1 MVEEITK
8 VSDLI
13 GEIATA
19 SQEQAQGISQINI
32 GVGQIDTVTQQN
44 TASAEESAAAA
55 EQLSS
60 QAEQLRAMLRPV
72 YPGILFHHSY
82 PDTFGRTAPGNW
94 LGGIAGAKKQ

>member
-1 MVEEITK
+1 M
-8 VSDLI
+8 SDLV

-60 QAEQLRAMLRPV
+60 QAEQLRAMLSRFTLESSSTIVTRTPSAEPL
-72 YPGILFHHSY
+72 PGI
-82 PDTFGRTAPGNW
+82 GWGE
-94 LGGIAGAKKQ
+94 